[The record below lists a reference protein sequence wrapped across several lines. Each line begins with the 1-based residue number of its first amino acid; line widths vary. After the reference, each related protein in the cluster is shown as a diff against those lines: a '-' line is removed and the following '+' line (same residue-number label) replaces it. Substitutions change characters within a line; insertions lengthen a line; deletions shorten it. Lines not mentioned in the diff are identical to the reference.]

1 MKRKILLLMMTA
13 LLSVGAWAAD
23 DVTLS
28 TDFIVYDWNGGG
40 GSYYS
45 NSNTLYVEKWASN
58 GWEFYTSRPISTTEF
73 SGVTIDY
80 ESAYR
85 VVLVI
90 TYEGGTKQESEWLTT
105 TEPTTITI
113 PFEHEGIVREV
124 KFKSYNYDDN
134 DKDGGNIVFNSVK
147 LNGISGALEAY
158 PTSNLTLPMNKMKD
172 PGWGATYDSENQ
184 TITISENSWSGWLL
198 NLPIST
204 KYYKGIRF
212 TLTQAPAS
220 EGSIKIDYD
229 EGDDVWIST
238 DAYAGGGT
246 ISYDFTGDRNITQ
259 IIFNGPDWSSID
271 KSSRIYGISTCYI
284 EPKPITATVSALK
297 WATYGV
303 NAPINYSATSG
314 LKAYI
319 AYVDGE
325 KVKLTAV
332 SNVPANTAV
341 ILYADVNTNTEYTL
355 TPTAEATDN
364 VSANELKISDGTV
377 KGDESGTIYVLANGD
392 DGVGF
397 YLVEN
402 GSAITAGKAYLKVS
416 DDPEP
421 GARQFIG
428 FGDDNEITGIDS
440 LTPALSKGEE
450 VYYDLQGR
458 RVAQPTKGL
467 YIVNGKKV
475 IIK

>member
-1 MKRKILLLMMTA
+1 MTA

-28 TDFIVYDWNGGG
+28 TDFIVLGYNGGG
-40 GSYYS
+40 GSY
-45 NSNTLYVEKWASN
+45 NSGSKTLWVAKWELN

-80 ESAYR
+80 NSADNVR
-85 VVLVI
+85 LVI
-90 TYEGGTKQESEWLTT
+90 KYEGGSEQTTELLTT
-105 TEPTTITI
+105 TQATVKTI
-113 PFEHEGIVREV
+113 PFQHEGIVREV
-124 KFKSYNYDDN
+124 KFISYDATDDS
-134 DKDGGNIVFNSVK
+134 GGNIVFNSVILK
-147 LNGISGALEAY
+147 GISGVMEAY
-158 PTSNLTLPMNKMKD
+158 PTSNLTLPMAKMKD
-172 PGWGATYDSENQ
+172 PGWGATYDSN
-184 TITISENSWSGWLL
+184 TITISQYSWSGWFL

-212 TLTQAPAS
+212 TMTQAPAS
-220 EGSIKIDYD
+220 GGSIKIDYD
-229 EGDDVWIST
+229 EGEDDWIST
-238 DAYAGGGT
+238 NDCAEGGT
-246 ISYDFTGDRNITQ
+246 ISFDFTGDRNITQ
-259 IIFNGPDWSSID
+259 IIFNGADWSSTD
-271 KSSRIYGISTCYI
+271 TRTYGISTCYI
-284 EPKPITATVSALK
+284 EPKPITATVSSLK

-325 KVKLTAV
+325 KVKLTEV
-332 SNVPANTAV
+332 SKVPANTAV

-355 TPTAEATDN
+355 TPTAEATDI

-377 KGDESGTIYVLANGD
+377 EGDGSTIYVLANGD
-392 DGVGF
+392 NGVGF
-397 YLVEN
+397 YLVEDE
-402 GSAITAGKAYLKVS
+402 SAITAGKAYLKVS
-416 DDPEP
+416 GETA
-421 GARQFIG
+421 ARQFIG
-428 FGDDNEITGIDS
+428 FGDNATGIDNIEHS
-440 LTPALSKGEE
+440 TPHIEQ
-450 VYYDLQGR
+450 YYDLQGR